1 MKSAKEIREIT
12 DKKLEEINAP
22 KIKKMKDYIE
32 EVIAPQIEEAAS
44 QGKEF
49 LTVQID
55 TTKADTFVVEK
66 ELIDNGYR
74 TRRVKYPMLMIYW

>member
-44 QGKEF
+44 QGKGY
-49 LTVQID
+49 LTVAID
-55 TTKADTFVVEK
+55 TTKAGTLDVAR

-74 TRRVKYPMLMIYW
+74 TRGIKNSLMIYW

>member
-22 KIKKMKDYIE
+22 KIKKIKDYIE

-44 QGKEF
+44 QGKEY
-49 LTVQID
+49 LTVAID
-55 TTKADTFVVEK
+55 ITKVDILVVAR

-74 TRRVKYPMLMIYW
+74 TRKIKNSLMIYW